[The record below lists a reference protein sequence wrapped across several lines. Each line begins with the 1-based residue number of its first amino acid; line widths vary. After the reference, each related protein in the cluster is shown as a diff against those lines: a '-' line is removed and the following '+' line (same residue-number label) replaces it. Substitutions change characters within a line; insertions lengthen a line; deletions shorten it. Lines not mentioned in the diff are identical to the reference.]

1 MLRRMYRTLRKA
13 VPAIDSLR
21 AGGAAPGPGAPF
33 PDPPKDGHRITFGG
47 AALRVFGDPGD
58 SYYAA
63 APDHMRAQDRVCSVL
78 RAAACVP
85 RDGGA
90 SAVVLDVGANIG
102 LATLA
107 MATALPASA
116 RLLAVEPSPRNLAHL
131 RRNLAANGLAQ
142 RVEVVAAAAGA
153 EPGSLSF
160 HESEFGA
167 GSHLVSG
174 HHLAGNAMPAVQVP
188 VETLDRVVSSRG
200 LERLDFVKIDVEG
213 FEPDVLAGGAGA
225 IARFRP
231 VIYVEFNSWT
241 LMAYRNLNPR
251 EFLEDLVRRFP
262 HVLAFGPTGG
272 FEPVSGQPAML
283 GFLHRNLVERG
294 CVDDLVL
301 CFDTAWAG
309 GMAPA

>member
-1 MLRRMYRTLRKA
+1 MLRSMYKTLRKA
-13 VPAIDSLR
+13 VPAVRRLR
-21 AGGAAPGPGAPF
+21 AGGAALGPDAPF
-33 PDPPKDGHRITFGG
+33 HKAPKDGHRVVFGG
-47 AALRVFGDPGD
+47 VALRVFGDPGD

-63 APDHMRAQDRVCSVL
+63 AAQHMRAQGRVCSVL
-78 RAAACVP
+78 RARVP
-85 RDGGA
+85 REGA
-90 SAVVLDVGANIG
+90 PPVALDVGANIG

-116 RLLAVEPSPRNLAHL
+116 RLLALEPSPRNLVHL
-131 RRNLAANGLAQ
+131 RRNLAANGFEQ
-142 RVEVVAAAAGA
+142 RVDVVAAAAGA

-160 HESEFGA
+160 HESDYGA

-174 HHLAGNAMPAVQVP
+174 HHLADGAMPAVRVP

-225 IARFRP
+225 IERFRP
-231 VIYVEFNSWT
+231 AIYMEFNSWT

-262 HVLAFGPTGG
+262 HVLAFGPKGEL
-272 FEPVSGQPAML
+272 EPVSGRHGML

-294 CVDDLVL
+294 CVDDVVL
-301 CFDTAWAG
+301 CFDTEWTRGVALA
-309 GMAPA
+309 